1 MFLSDF
7 MVLPVKVFEIRGLED
22 NIESRLR
29 GFREV
34 ERDEDE
40 DIDLITEVL
49 DTESSD
55 GVIYGILAKDFLRLR
70 NYRRNVE
77 RIPTTEEAPFWI
89 VPHEARNY
97 LIVMAPSVARGVKKL
112 LSNHVAVKL
121 GEVLNLDVRE
131 SRIESE
137 ILQKLHESNPRAT
150 NLIWF
155 DNVDIPGVDKLCLS
169 GQGLADTG
177 LYKDYLDHGMIWY
190 VVFTSQN
197 SGYTVGI
204 TRNTVITNFSKS
216 TKQEFI
222 QFVRDDVLK
231 LIE

>member
-1 MFLSDF
+1 
-7 MVLPVKVFEIRGLED
+7 MVLPVKVFEIRGLEGD
-22 NIESRLR
+22 IEARLKDY
-29 GFREV
+29 RES
-34 ERDEDE
+34 ESNDEE
-40 DIDLITEVL
+40 DIELLTLIL
-49 DTESSD
+49 DIESSD
-55 GVIYGILAKDFLRLR
+55 GIIKGIISKDFLRQR
-70 NYRRNVE
+70 AYHRKVE
-77 RIPTTEEAPFWI
+77 TIPTTEEAPFWI
-89 VPHEARNY
+89 APYNQGYY
-97 LIVMAPSVARGVKKL
+97 LIVMAPSVARGVKKF

-121 GEVLNLDVRE
+121 GEVLNADVRE

-137 ILQKLHESNPRAT
+137 TLQKLHESNPNAT

-169 GQGLADTG
+169 GQGLANTG
-177 LYKDYLDHGMIWY
+177 LYKDYLDHGLIWY

-216 TKQEFI
+216 TEEEYI
-222 QFVRDDVLK
+222 QFVRDEILK